1 MKKIN
6 LIKRIAIAA
15 VSVTVMAGFSGCDSG
30 SASKNGDESVS
41 QSTVGNSSDHDKDSS
56 ETPAEYDYPAEIN
69 VGEFSTLIH
78 QNLAKLA
85 DALGYFDEEFA
96 KEGIKVNLIAC
107 DSAAVINEG
116 IAADN
121 IDFAFFGDQPTIN
134 GIANNVGIT
143 VLGSNMR
150 TEKANALMVL
160 PDSDI
165 TSVEDLK
172 GRSIGVSLGTAQHEM
187 LLKMLADHGITE
199 EQVELNN
206 LGAADAVNAVLAGQL
221 DAALVSNQMLV
232 AYEENG
238 TLRVLADATG
248 YPTMNVF
255 VGRTEFIEAYPEIT
269 QRYVQVLLRAEA
281 YRNGH
286 PDEAA
291 EIISE
296 ICEEDKD
303 TVLKL
308 WPLYEMKLEATD
320 SELEFLDETYA
331 FLKKYGG
338 LASDFDPKDY
348 TDFSYVNNAYKLEGL
363 E

>member
-1 MKKIN
+1 MKKISF
-6 LIKRIAIAA
+6 IKRAAIAA
-15 VSVTVMAGFSGCDSG
+15 ASVMVMAGFSGCDSSTSQG
-30 SASKNGDESVS
+30 EAAGTSESAA
-41 QSTVGNSSDHDKDSS
+41 GNASDS
-56 ETPAEYDYPAEIN
+56 EERDTASPEYVYPTEIN

-96 KEGIKVNLIAC
+96 EEGIKVNLIAC

-116 IAADN
+116 IAADS

-165 TSVEDLK
+165 TTIEDLK
-172 GRSIGVSLGTAQHEM
+172 GKSIGISLGTAQHEM
-187 LLKMLADHGITE
+187 LLKMLVDHGITE
-199 EQVELNN
+199 DQVELNN
-206 LGAADAVNAVLAGQL
+206 LDGANAVNAVLAGQL

-232 AYEENG
+232 AYEESG
-238 TLRVLADATG
+238 ELRVLTDATG

-255 VGRTEFIEAYPEIT
+255 VGRTEFIETYPEIT

-281 YRNGH
+281 YRNEH

-296 ICEEDKD
+296 ICEEDKEA
-303 TVLKL
+303 VLKL

-320 SELEFLDETYA
+320 SELEFLNETYE

-338 LASDFDPKDY
+338 LTSDFDPKDY